1 MIMWYYPFSPFPISP
16 EFIRFMDS
24 PGASENAACLILQDQ
39 STTTLGF
46 LPASLRLNFFL
57 WMPDRDSQVKSAS
70 RTQFT
75 LNPGLTTMS
84 FGDGFNDC
92 QTKACSLLFILFP
105 TLNPVKFFKQPLL
118 INWGNSDP
126 AVFYF
131 KNNPSILHLVP
142 DPDLP
147 SLLIKVNRVIHQIAE
162 GLLEQRFISRNKR
175 NGLVGWGNV
184 EDDLLLV
191 GSDLK

>member
-1 MIMWYYPFSPFPISP
+1 MWYYPFSLFPISP
-16 EFIRFMDS
+16 EFLRFMYS
-24 PGASENAACLILQDQ
+24 PGTSENAVSLILQDQ

-57 WMPDRDSQVKSAS
+57 RMSDRDSQVKSAS

-75 LNPGLTTMS
+75 LNPGLTTVA

-92 QTKACSLLFILFP
+92 QTKACPLLFVLFP
-105 TLNPVKFFKQPLL
+105 TLNPVEFFKQPLL
-118 INWGNSDP
+118 INRGNSNP

-131 KNNPSILHLVP
+131 KNNLSILHLIP

-147 SLLIKVNRVIHQIAE
+147 SLLIK
-162 GLLEQRFISRNKR
+162 S
-175 NGLVGWGNV
+175 
-184 EDDLLLV
+184 
-191 GSDLK
+191 